1 MSEETCPHNSLSFGY
16 NYVHCNVCDTTWW
29 KDKVMSEKDYRDCP
43 KCGAKA
49 MHWTLDPF
57 QKAGTNLKTYQT
69 LEKRVERLEKQQS
82 ITRSQVVDNVA
93 RFGHIEDQDIKELR
107 ERVERLEQATKDK
120 TFPENPECD
129 HEWIVVGHNY
139 ATRGLFCT
147 KCKTIRP
154 D

>member
-1 MSEETCPHNSLSFGY
+1 
-16 NYVHCNVCDTTWW
+16 
-29 KDKVMSEKDYRDCP
+29 MSEKDYRDCP

-82 ITRSQVVDNVA
+82 MTRSQVVDNVA

-120 TFPENPECD
+120 TFPENPEPECD
-129 HEWIVVGHNY
+129 HDWIP
-139 ATRGLFCT
+139 TRETASHVDGANTHFIITEVTCN
-147 KCKTIRP
+147 KCKKKRP
-154 D
+154 I